1 MMYNDQAASLRQ
13 KMNQINR
20 KKQAKTIAVVSGK
33 GGVGKSNFTINF
45 ALKLIEKKKS
55 VLIIDLDIGMG
66 NIDILL
72 GLQSRYSIVQMY
84 ENHLSIHDIIEVGP
98 KSIKYI
104 SAGSGLSTVFN
115 MDEAKLNYFLDQFNQ
130 ISSEYDYIFFDMGAG
145 ATNESLAYILAADE
159 CILVTT
165 PEPTSMMDGYAMI
178 KHIHNKNDQ
187 LPFYLLINR
196 ADSIKEGK
204 QVIRR
209 LQKVTSYFLAK
220 QIEALGVLPD
230 DKKVSKAVISQVPF
244 VLFDPLTQASRAID
258 QIVNQY
264 LTKTIDLDKKAP
276 SSFITKLKKFIKE
289 R

>member
-1 MMYNDQAASLRQ
+1 MYKDQAASLRQ

-98 KSIKYI
+98 KSIAYI

-178 KHIHNKNDQ
+178 KHIHNRNDQ

-244 VLFDPLTQASRAID
+244 VLYDPLTQASRAID
-258 QIVNQY
+258 QIVTQY
-264 LTKTIDLDKKAP
+264 LTDTIDLDKKAP

>member
-1 MMYNDQAASLRQ
+1 MMYKDQAASLRQ

-20 KKQAKTIAVVSGK
+20 TKQAKTIAVVSGK

-45 ALKLIEKKKS
+45 ALKLIEKNKS

-98 KSIKYI
+98 KSIAYI

-244 VLFDPLTQASRAID
+244 VLYDPLAQASRAID

-264 LTKTIDLDKKAP
+264 LTDTIDLDKKAP

>member
-1 MMYNDQAASLRQ
+1 MYNDQAASLRQ
-13 KMNQINR
+13 KMKEKNG

-66 NIDILL
+66 NVDILL
-72 GLQSRYSIVQMY
+72 GLQARYSIVQMY
-84 ENHLSIHDIIEVGP
+84 ENDLSIHDIIEVGP
-98 KSIKYI
+98 NAISYI

-115 MDEAKLNYFLDQFNQ
+115 MDEEKLNYFLDQYHQ
-130 ISSEYDYIFFDMGAG
+130 ISTEYDYIFFDMGAG

-196 ADSIKEGK
+196 ADSVKEGK
-204 QVIRR
+204 QVIKR
-209 LQKVTSYFLAK
+209 LQKVTNYFLGK
-220 QIEALGVLPD
+220 QITPLGVLPD

-244 VLFDPLTQASRAID
+244 TLYDPLAQVSRAID
-258 QIVNQY
+258 QIVTQY
-264 LTKTIDLDKKAP
+264 LTDSIDLDKKAP

>member
-1 MMYNDQAASLRQ
+1 MYNDQAASLRQ
-13 KMNQINR
+13 KMNKINR

-98 KSIKYI
+98 KSIAYI

-115 MDEAKLNYFLDQFNQ
+115 MDETKLNYFLDQFNQ

-178 KHIHNKNDQ
+178 KHIHNKNNQ

-209 LQKVTSYFLAK
+209 LQKVTNHFLAK

-230 DKKVSKAVISQVPF
+230 DKKVSKGVIAQVPF
-244 VLFDPLTQASRAID
+244 VLYDPLTQASRAID
-258 QIVNQY
+258 QIANQY
-264 LTKTIDLDKKAP
+264 LTNTIDLDKKTP

>member
-1 MMYNDQAASLRQ
+1 MYNDQAASLRQ
-13 KMNQINR
+13 KMKEKNGE
-20 KKQAKTIAVVSGK
+20 KQAKTIAIVSGK

-72 GLQSRYSIVQMY
+72 GLQARYSIVQMY

-98 KSIKYI
+98 NSISYI

-115 MDEAKLNYFLDQFNQ
+115 MDEEKLNYFLDQYHQ
-130 ISSEYDYIFFDMGAG
+130 ISTDYDYIFFDMGAG

-196 ADSIKEGK
+196 ADSVKEGK
-204 QVIRR
+204 QVIKR
-209 LQKVTSYFLAK
+209 LQKVTNYFLAK
-220 QIEALGVLPD
+220 QITALGVLPN

-244 VLFDPLTQASRAID
+244 ILYDPLAPVSRAID
-258 QIVNQY
+258 QIVTQY
-264 LTKTIDLDKKAP
+264 LTDSIDLDKKAP

>member
-1 MMYNDQAASLRQ
+1 MMYNDQAANLRQ
-13 KMNQINR
+13 KMQRFNQ

-45 ALKLIEKKKS
+45 ALKLIEKRKS

-66 NIDILL
+66 NIDILM
-72 GLQSRYSIVQMY
+72 GLQARHSIVQMY

-98 KSIKYI
+98 NSISYI

-115 MDEAKLNYFLDQFNQ
+115 MDEEKFNYFLDQYNE
-130 ISSEYDYIFFDMGAG
+130 IASEYDYIFFDMGAG
-145 ATNESLAYILAADE
+145 ATDESLAYILAADE

-178 KHIHNKNDQ
+178 KHIHNKNTQ

-204 QVIRR
+204 QVINK
-209 LQKVTSYFLAK
+209 LQKVTSTFLAK
-220 QIEALGVLPD
+220 QITALGVLPD
-230 DKKVSKAVISQVPF
+230 DKKVSKAVISQIPF
-244 VLFDPLTQASRAID
+244 VLYDPLTQASRAIE

-264 LTKTIDLDKKAP
+264 LTDTINLDKKAP

>member
-1 MMYNDQAASLRQ
+1 MMYNDQAANLRQ
-13 KMNQINR
+13 KMQRFNQ

-45 ALKLIEKKKS
+45 ALKLIEKRKS

-66 NIDILL
+66 NIDILM
-72 GLQSRYSIVQMY
+72 GLQARHSIVQMY

-98 KSIKYI
+98 NSISYI

-115 MDEAKLNYFLDQFNQ
+115 MDEEKLNYFLDQYNE
-130 ISSEYDYIFFDMGAG
+130 IASEYDYIFFDMGAG
-145 ATNESLAYILAADE
+145 ATHESLAYILAADE

-178 KHIHNKNDQ
+178 KHIHNKNTQ

-204 QVIRR
+204 QVINK
-209 LQKVTSYFLAK
+209 LQKVTSTFLAK
-220 QIEALGVLPD
+220 QITALGVLPD
-230 DKKVSKAVISQVPF
+230 DKKVSKAVISQIPF
-244 VLFDPLTQASRAID
+244 VLYDPLTQASRAIE

-264 LTKTIDLDKKAP
+264 LTDTINLDKKAP

>member
-1 MMYNDQAASLRQ
+1 MYNDQAASLRQ
-13 KMNQINR
+13 KMKEKNG

-66 NIDILL
+66 NVDILL
-72 GLQSRYSIVQMY
+72 GLQARYSIVQMY
-84 ENHLSIHDIIEVGP
+84 ENDLSIHDIIEVG
-98 KSIKYI
+98 SNAISYI

-115 MDEAKLNYFLDQFNQ
+115 MDEEKLNYFLDQYHQ
-130 ISSEYDYIFFDMGAG
+130 ISTEYDYIFFDMGAG

-196 ADSIKEGK
+196 ADSVKEGK
-204 QVIRR
+204 QVIKR
-209 LQKVTSYFLAK
+209 LQKVTNYFLGK
-220 QIEALGVLPD
+220 QITPLGVLPD

-244 VLFDPLTQASRAID
+244 TLYDPLAQVSRAID
-258 QIVNQY
+258 QIVTQY
-264 LTKTIDLDKKAP
+264 LTDSIDLDKKAP